1 MDKVVIT
8 IKGSQKGPDG
18 QVEKVNLMFKG
29 RYVCKNGKHYLR
41 YDDRKLVPK
50 EIVSSTIKLSD
61 EEMVIL
67 RRGPVE
73 TEQRFLLGQETR
85 AEYHTPYGLME
96 LVMSTK
102 KLTVDF
108 QADSGQAQLQ
118 YSMEANGSLVGEY
131 DLKIRVVPA

>member
-1 MDKVVIT
+1 MDRVVIT

-29 RYVCKNGKHYLR
+29 RYTCKGSKHYLR

-50 EIVSSTIKLSD
+50 EIVSTTIKLSE

-67 RRGPVE
+67 RHGAVE
-73 TEQRFLLGQETR
+73 TEQRFLLGQKTR

-96 LVMSTK
+96 LVMSTRL
-102 KLTVDF
+102 LTVDF
-108 QADSGQAQLQ
+108 QAESGEARLQ
-118 YSMEANGSLVGEY
+118 YSMDANGSLVGDY

>member
-1 MDKVVIT
+1 MDRVVIT

-29 RYVCKNGKHYLR
+29 RYACKAGKHYLR

-50 EIVSSTIKLSD
+50 EIVSTTIKLSAK
-61 EEMVIL
+61 EMAIL
-67 RRGPVE
+67 RHGAVE
-73 TEQRFLLGQETR
+73 TEQRFLLGQKTR

-96 LVMSTK
+96 LTMSTSL
-102 KLTVDF
+102 LTVDF
-108 QADSGQAQLQ
+108 QADLGEARLQ
-118 YSMEANGSLVGEY
+118 YSMEANGSLVGDY